1 MRSAPPLWIDTL
13 DVQGMIHLEP
23 TTGLVSASVDWPL
36 ALRMAMSG
44 HRMSPSHRFRVA
56 IGDTR
61 RLADETTA
69 QLSVA
74 APELAPGA
82 KAAFGLL
89 MDVGTQPTAG
99 GTRVAIHRLAV
110 SQAALTIEADTLRQH
125 LPTLPPALQGRIETG
140 VNSLRASGELDL
152 QGPAD
157 GQHLVGSL
165 AFAGLRLRVS
175 GHPSVT
181 LSVDDLAGTAK
192 VDTPLPPG
200 PRTTITIERL
210 QARNAKASVAIE
222 GLRRYTTKLPAGLQ
236 APLDIDLGAL
246 DVSGSI
252 GSGTGEGL
260 GFSGRIRLQDL
271 SARSA
276 ADGPHAFALDRLTA
290 AGSVESQLHPW
301 EPEALSVRD
310 GVLQWETLS
319 YGDEAL
325 RHLDASWRLD
335 GQMLLIERAAAEVF
349 GGQISG
355 ELAWDLGAH
364 AMPQCDVRLKSI
376 DMHAVLANISP
387 EHLDVEGSAS
397 GSLRV
402 AVSEEGELSGRL
414 DLTFDGPGTLRIG
427 DIEEVKR
434 MLTGNVGLALANLA
448 LQDLQRY
455 PFAEGRL
462 SLESAR
468 RNSELKVKF
477 IRQPRSEA
485 DVAPPHKEIINGQ
498 EVWVGS
504 VVVPV
509 IDLTIPII
517 GKSLAEI
524 LAIVS
529 GVRPQREV
537 VSQPNGK

>member
-1 MRSAPPLWIDTL
+1 
-13 DVQGMIHLEP
+13 
-23 TTGLVSASVDWPL
+23 
-36 ALRMAMSG
+36 
-44 HRMSPSHRFRVA
+44 
-56 IGDTR
+56 
-61 RLADETTA
+61 
-69 QLSVA
+69 
-74 APELAPGA
+74 
-82 KAAFGLL
+82 
-89 MDVGTQPTAG
+89 
-99 GTRVAIHRLAV
+99 
-110 SQAALTIEADTLRQH
+110 
-125 LPTLPPALQGRIETG
+125 
-140 VNSLRASGELDL
+140 
-152 QGPAD
+152 
-157 GQHLVGSL
+157 
-165 AFAGLRLRVS
+165 
-175 GHPSVT
+175 
-181 LSVDDLAGTAK
+181 
-192 VDTPLPPG
+192 
-200 PRTTITIERL
+200 
-210 QARNAKASVAIE
+210 
-222 GLRRYTTKLPAGLQ
+222 
-236 APLDIDLGAL
+236 
-246 DVSGSI
+246 
-252 GSGTGEGL
+252 
-260 GFSGRIRLQDL
+260 
-271 SARSA
+271 
-276 ADGPHAFALDRLTA
+276 
-290 AGSVESQLHPW
+290 
-301 EPEALSVRD
+301 
-310 GVLQWETLS
+310 
-319 YGDEAL
+319 
-325 RHLDASWRLD
+325 
-335 GQMLLIERAAAEVF
+335 MLLIERAAAKVF

-387 EHLDVEGSAS
+387 EHLDAEGSAS

-455 PFAEGRL
+455 PFSEGRL
-462 SLESAR
+462 SLESAG

-529 GVRPQREV
+529 GVRP
-537 VSQPNGK
+537 